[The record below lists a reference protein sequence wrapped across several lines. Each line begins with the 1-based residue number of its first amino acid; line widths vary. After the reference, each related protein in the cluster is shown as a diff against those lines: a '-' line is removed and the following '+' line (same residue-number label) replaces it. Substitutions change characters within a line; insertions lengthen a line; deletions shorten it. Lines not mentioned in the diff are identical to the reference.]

1 MTANQTHAGDDIAAA
16 FSNIARA
23 FAAGVGKVFL
33 AVMIVLAA
41 GLLAVATAVAGLFL
55 ATAAIVIRLTGA
67 RRHRAAKAT
76 AGADS
81 GDTVTLEAHRT
92 AHGWTVE

>member
-16 FSNIARA
+16 LANGMRA
-23 FAAGVGKVFL
+23 FFAGSGKVFL
-33 AVMIVLAA
+33 AIMIVLAA
-41 GLLAVATAVAGLFL
+41 GLLAVATAIAGLFL

-67 RRHRAAKAT
+67 RRHRRAST
-76 AGADS
+76 SPQS
-81 GDTVTLEAHRT
+81 GETVTLEAHRT